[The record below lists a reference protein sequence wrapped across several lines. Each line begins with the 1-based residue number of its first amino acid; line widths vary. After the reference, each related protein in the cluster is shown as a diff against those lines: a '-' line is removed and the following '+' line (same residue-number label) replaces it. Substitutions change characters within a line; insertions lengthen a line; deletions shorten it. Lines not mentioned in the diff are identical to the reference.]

1 MSDPVPAYTTVSTTA
16 PAPAFTTGNTP
27 VEAATGNSAVTV
39 SNGSTGSVVT
49 TPGFA
54 VDPLKQ
60 VVIEFTVKVNEN

>member
-27 VEAATGNSAVTV
+27 VEAALGNPSVTV
-39 SNGSTGSVVT
+39 SNGSNGSVAT
-49 TPGFA
+49 NPGFA

-60 VVIEFTVKVNEN
+60 VVIEFAVKVDAN